1 METWKLVFIT
11 ITVCSLLVGWLF
23 NNAFIG
29 LALIWV
35 GMILYEVLS
44 LKKPKTA
51 DNSGSESR

>member
-1 METWKLVFIT
+1 M
-11 ITVCSLLVGWLF
+11 CSLLVGWLF

-44 LKKPKTA
+44 QKKPKTA
-51 DNSGSESR
+51 DNRESEESR

>member
-1 METWKLVFIT
+1 METWKLAFIS
-11 ITVCSLLVGWLF
+11 ITMCSLLVGWLF

-29 LALIWV
+29 LALIWA

-51 DNSGSESR
+51 DNSGN